1 LLTVPHILKSLLLA
15 ICLFLFAGA
24 SQAEE
29 NQDLSTH
36 LPYTAF
42 PQNDELI
49 ELDPALLPAA
59 PSLSN
64 ELSLNN
70 SLPPSD
76 VWQRIRQGYGI
87 PELDTPLIA
96 KHEQWYISRPD
107 YVARMMDRTRR
118 YLFYIV
124 EEVERRKMPMEI
136 ALLPMIE
143 SAFNPVANSTSSAA
157 GIWQFIPSTG
167 KDFGLQQNW
176 WYDGRRD
183 IISATDGALDY
194 LQKLH
199 GMFGDW
205 QLALAAY
212 NWGEGAV
219 SRAQERN
226 RRKGL
231 PTNFASL
238 TMPEET
244 QNYVPKLL
252 AIKHLITDPT
262 SYGICLSDIP
272 NRPYFGTVATAQ
284 HIDLKRAAQLAEI
297 SMDEFIALNP
307 AHNRPIILQN
317 NNNILLLPIEKI
329 ETFVNNLDSTEL
341 RLVSWQ
347 AYQPKRGERLDKL
360 APRFGIS
367 TEKLRSINGLSAN
380 SKVCNGQKLLVPI
393 VDDED
398 EIEFA
403 PFTPTAPAAIASEER
418 AMRTI
423 RHTVHRGET
432 LASIAKEHG
441 VTAASISALN
451 DGVKNFK
458 SGQQIIIAHTSR
470 AQHSHAIDRIRN
482 NSVSAKTQ
490 HHSAKPSAK
499 HVQHSSK
506 KSARKGAKHAH
517 KK

>member
-1 LLTVPHILKSLLLA
+1 MRLIIRSLLLP
-15 ICLFLFAGA
+15 ICLISFAA
-24 SQAEE
+24 ISHAEE
-29 NQDLSTH
+29 NQDVSTH
-36 LPYTAF
+36 LPFSYYTEQPDIA
-42 PQNDELI
+42 PLI
-49 ELDPALLPAA
+49 
-59 PSLSN
+59 SLGAVATPT
-64 ELSLNN
+64 LTDIT
-70 SLPPSD
+70 PPTD
-76 VWQRIRQGYGI
+76 VWQRIRRGFAI
-87 PELDTPLIA
+87 PELNTPLIA
-96 KHEQWYISRPD
+96 KHEQWYISRPA
-107 YVARMMDRTRR
+107 YVARMMDRSRR

-199 GMFGDW
+199 TMFGDW

-231 PTNFASL
+231 PTDFAHL
-238 TMPEET
+238 TLPPET
-244 QNYVPKLL
+244 ANYVPKLL
-252 AIKHLITDPT
+252 AIKHLIADPT
-262 SYGICLSDIP
+262 SYGVCLSDIP

-297 SMDEFIALNP
+297 SLEEFIALNP

-317 NNNILLLPIEKI
+317 NNNILMLPIDKI

-347 AYQPKRGERLDKL
+347 AYQPKKGERLDKL

-403 PFTPTAPAAIASEER
+403 PFTPSSPAAIVSEER

-432 LASIAKEHG
+432 LASIAQEHG

-451 DGVKNFK
+451 DRAKNFK
-458 SGQQIIIAHTSR
+458 PGQHIIIAHTSR
-470 AQHSHAIDRIRN
+470 AQHVHAADRSSKLPVSPIAKSK
-482 NSVSAKTQ
+482 SVKGN
-490 HHSAKPSAK
+490 AK
-499 HVQHSSK
+499 HVQRATK
-506 KSARKGAKHAH
+506 KSLKHAH

>member
-1 LLTVPHILKSLLLA
+1 VTISH
-15 ICLFLFAGA
+15 
-24 SQAEE
+24 AEE

-36 LPYTAF
+36 LPFTYYDHYT
-42 PQNDELI
+42 DSESLI
-49 ELDPALLPAA
+49 GINAPRISATPTLTDITPPA
-59 PSLSN
+59 
-64 ELSLNN
+64 
-70 SLPPSD
+70 D
-76 VWQRIRQGYGI
+76 VWQRIRRGFAI

-96 KHEQWYISRPD
+96 KHEQWYINRPD
-107 YVARMMDRTRR
+107 YVARMMDRSRR

-143 SAFNPVANSTSSAA
+143 SAFNPIANSTSSAA

-167 KDFGLQQNW
+167 KNFGLQQNW

-199 GMFGDW
+199 SMFGDW

-226 RRKGL
+226 RHKGL
-231 PTNFASL
+231 PTDFAHL
-238 TMPEET
+238 MMPSET
-244 QNYVPKLL
+244 ENYVPKLL
-252 AIKHLITDPT
+252 AIKHLIADPT

-297 SMDEFIALNP
+297 SLDEFIALNP
-307 AHNRPIILQN
+307 AHNRPVILQN
-317 NNNILLLPIEKI
+317 DNNILLLPVEKV
-329 ETFVNNLDSTEL
+329 ETFVNNLDATEL

-347 AYQPKRGERLDKL
+347 SYQPKKGERLDKL

-380 SKVCNGQKLLVPI
+380 SKICNGQKLLVPI
-393 VDDED
+393 VDDDD

-403 PFTPTAPAAIASEER
+403 PFTPTVPAAIASEER

-423 RHTVHRGET
+423 RHIVRRGET
-432 LASIAKEHG
+432 LSSIAKEHG

-451 DGVKNFK
+451 DGMRNFK
-458 SGQQIIIAHTSR
+458 PGQHIIIAHTSR
-470 AQHSHAIDRIRN
+470 AQHVHAADRIVKNPRKSN
-482 NSVSAKTQ
+482 GKNST
-490 HHSAKPSAK
+490 K
-499 HVQHSSK
+499 HLQHSPKNRPSTLT
-506 KSARKGAKHAH
+506 KSDSAPCGSG
-517 KK
+517 

>member
-1 LLTVPHILKSLLLA
+1 MRLFFRSLLLT
-15 ICLFLFAGA
+15 IFLISCSAA
-24 SQAEE
+24 LATEE
-29 NQDLSTH
+29 NQELSTH

-42 PQNDELI
+42 PDSDGLI
-49 ELDPALLPAA
+49 IE
-59 PSLSN
+59 PSLVLSN
-64 ELSLNN
+64 ESIGIVTE
-70 SLPPSD
+70 PPVD
-76 VWQRIRQGYGI
+76 VWQRIRRGFAL

-96 KHEQWYISRPD
+96 KHEQWYVNRPD
-107 YVARMMDRTRR
+107 YVARMMDRSRR

-124 EEVERRKMPMEI
+124 EEVERRKMPTEI

-143 SAFNPVANSTSSAA
+143 SAFNPVANSTSSAS

-167 KDFGLQQNW
+167 KNFGLQQNW

-199 GMFGDW
+199 AMFGDW

-226 RRKGL
+226 RRRGL
-231 PTNFASL
+231 PTDFAHL
-238 TMPEET
+238 TMPPET

-252 AIKHLITDPT
+252 AIKHLIADPAGF
-262 SYGICLSDIP
+262 GICLSDVP

-284 HIDLKRAAQLAEI
+284 HIDIKRAAQLAEI

-307 AHNRPIILQN
+307 AHNRPVILQAD
-317 NNNILLLPIEKI
+317 NNILLLPVDHIA
-329 ETFVNNLDSTEL
+329 TFVNNLDTTEL

-347 AYQPKRGERLDKL
+347 AYQPKKGERLDKL

-367 TEKLRSINGLSAN
+367 TEKLKSINGISAS

-393 VDDED
+393 VDAED
-398 EIEFA
+398 EID
-403 PFTPTAPAAIASEER
+403 FTAFNTHLSNAIVDTSAEDR

-423 RHTVHRGET
+423 RHTVGKGET
-432 LASIAKEHG
+432 LASIARAHR
-441 VTAASISALN
+441 VSPASIAALN
-451 DGVKNFK
+451 DGAKKFK
-458 SGQQIIIAHTSR
+458 PGQQIIIAHTSR
-470 AQHSHAIDRIRN
+470 VQPSYRTLRPAKMASAPSSEKRTHHVHHA
-482 NSVSAKTQ
+482 
-490 HHSAKPSAK
+490 AK
-499 HVQHSSK
+499 HKVKYAQQK
-506 KSARKGAKHAH
+506 
-517 KK
+517 